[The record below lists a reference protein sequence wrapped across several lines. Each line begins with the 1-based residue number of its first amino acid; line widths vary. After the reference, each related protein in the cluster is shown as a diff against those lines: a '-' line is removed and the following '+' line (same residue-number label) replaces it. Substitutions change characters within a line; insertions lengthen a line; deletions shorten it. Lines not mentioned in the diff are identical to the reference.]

1 MLLCE
6 KVGQERKESEE
17 MKRLT
22 RVQRK
27 KRRQKIFFRIILLI
41 AILALVFALI
51 FKSDFFLIS
60 NINVEGNY
68 IITKEEIISRSGIDI
83 GGHIFRYTRYESEEK
98 IRKLSYIK
106 DVTIK
111 RDLPKSVNIFL
122 EERQAYL
129 QFNHLSSYI
138 LVDDE
143 GFILE
148 IKENKVRDLAIFKG
162 FNIDKPTG
170 DNILEEDVIKDLE
183 AFIADEDTR
192 DIVRKM
198 NEIQYED
205 EDNINIILNNGINV
219 AFGHLSNVKYK
230 LILLNNIVSHIEE
243 NQIDTDT
250 ILMNKGENPI
260 IITND

>member
-1 MLLCE
+1 MR

-60 NINVEGNY
+60 NISVEDNY
-68 IITKEEIISRSGIDI
+68 IIAKEDIVSSSGIDI
-83 GGHIFRYTRYESEEK
+83 GSHIFRYSRNESEDN
-98 IRKLSYIK
+98 IRNFSYIK
-106 DVTIK
+106 DVTIE
-111 RDLPKSVNIFL
+111 RDLPKSVNIFVK
-122 EERQAYL
+122 ERQAYL
-129 QFNHLSSYI
+129 QFAHLSSYI

-148 IKENKVRDLAIFKG
+148 IKDSEVRDLPIFKG
-162 FNIDKPTG
+162 FHIEDHTI
-170 DNILEEDVIKDLE
+170 DNILDEEEIKDLE
-183 AFIADEDTR
+183 AFIVDEDTR
-192 DIVRKM
+192 DIVTKI
-198 NEIQYED
+198 NEVLYED
-205 EDNINIILNNGINV
+205 EDNINIILNNGISV
-219 AFGHLSNVKYK
+219 AFGHLNNVKYK
-230 LILLNNIVSHIEE
+230 LTLLNNVLTHIEE